1 MRVNS
6 LHRTGLRRTSPPPLA
21 EAKGPCAEIKADV
34 SDSVELSRADALL
47 PPEVDKKK
55 VMKLLGLG
63 LMAAG
68 RMIGMVPGPVAPGVV
83 CAREVELSR
92 EESRLDQVL
101 TCALVDSPS
110 QLKEGGDRAS
120 YAFEGLRTHMG
131 GSMESL
137 KERPGDGTITAWPY
151 GQVMTA
157 ALNQAKLTGDY
168 TDFNQLVK
176 GLERYR
182 HPDGGYSPSP
192 GRFGFHGNRFM
203 DDNAWLGLVFVQ
215 AAQQQPGSD
224 HLDKARDIADF
235 LIETRNPDGGL
246 IWEEGNKN
254 PSYNTAT
261 FGPTIELSLR
271 LYRLTGE
278 EKYRSAAADMTEI
291 MDRELRRPDGL
302 YHDTL
307 DLKTGKVE
315 PPVWSYNQGTPVG
328 AHLLWYE
335 ITGDSTHL
343 SKARETAQAALAHF
357 GEDGLWKQPPAFNAI
372 FFRNLMK
379 LEDPLAEKAIDGYLD
394 RAWAEALDPETG
406 LFNRPGHGMG
416 SYEGHGNVSTL
427 DQAALS
433 QLLALRSWAS
443 SDLAIVS

>member
-1 MRVNS
+1 MRVNG
-6 LHRTGLRRTSPPPLA
+6 LHRNGLLRTSPPPLA
-21 EAKGPCAEIKADV
+21 DAKDGYAVRDAEA
-34 SDSVELSRADALL
+34 SDTVELSRADALAL
-47 PPEVDKKK
+47 SEVDEKK

-68 RMIGMVPGPVAPGVV
+68 RMIGMVPGPAAPGVV
-83 CAREVELSR
+83 CAREVELSQ
-92 EESRLDQVL
+92 EESRLEQVL
-101 TCALVDSPS
+101 TCALVDSPY
-110 QLKEGGDRAS
+110 QLREGRDRAS

-168 TDFNQLVK
+168 TDFDQLVQ
-176 GLERYR
+176 GLDRYR

-215 AAQQQPGSD
+215 AAQQQPGSG
-224 HLDKARDIADF
+224 HLEKAREIADF
-235 LIETRNPDGGL
+235 LIEERNPDGGL

-271 LYRLTGE
+271 LYKLTGE

-302 YHDTL
+302 YQDNL
-307 DLKTGKVE
+307 DLRTRTVE
-315 PPVWSYNQGTPVG
+315 PTIWSYNQGTPVG
-328 AHLLWYE
+328 AHLLWYD
-335 ITGDSTHL
+335 ITGDPAHL
-343 SKARETAQAALAHF
+343 AKARETAQSALAHF
-357 GEDGLWKQPPAFNAI
+357 GEEGLWKQPPAFNAI

-379 LEDPLAEKAIDGYLD
+379 LEDPAAEKAIDGYLE
-394 RAWAEALDPETG
+394 RAWAEALDPDTG
-406 LFNRPGHGMG
+406 LFNKPGHGMG

-433 QLLALRSWAS
+433 QLLSLRSWGS